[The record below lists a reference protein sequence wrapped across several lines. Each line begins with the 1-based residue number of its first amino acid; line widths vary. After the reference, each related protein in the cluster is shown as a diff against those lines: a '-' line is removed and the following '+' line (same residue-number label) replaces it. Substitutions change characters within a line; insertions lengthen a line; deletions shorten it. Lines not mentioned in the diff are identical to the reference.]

1 LRLFAKDQPRD
12 QTEAAMSG
20 VLAGKAAVVT
30 GASRGIGA
38 AIARR
43 LAKDGCAVAITYSAS
58 PDKADAVMREIEAV
72 GGQAV
77 ALAAD
82 ASDAAAVVAAI
93 DAAAERFGR
102 LDILVNNAGMGV
114 AATLEDIQLADYD
127 HCFAVNVRGVFVA
140 MQAAAR
146 RMERGGRIITIGS
159 INGDHIP
166 FAGGAV
172 YAATKAAVAGLTRGV
187 ARDLG
192 PRGVTVN
199 VIQPGPVDTDM
210 NPADGPWAAA
220 AKAAMALGEYGAP
233 DDIAALVA
241 FIASPEARFITG
253 ASLNIDGGYS
263 A

>member
-1 LRLFAKDQPRD
+1 MGAL
-12 QTEAAMSG
+12 T
-20 VLAGKAAVVT
+20 GKAALVT

-43 LAKDGCAVAITYSAS
+43 LARDGCAVAISYAAS
-58 PDKADAVMREIEAV
+58 PDRAKAVVDEIRAGGGPAAACPADA
-72 GGQAV
+72 G
-77 ALAAD
+77 D
-82 ASDAAAVVAAI
+82 APAVVAAV

-114 AATLEDIQLADYD
+114 AASLEAIELADYD
-127 HCFAVNVRGVFVA
+127 RCFAVNVRGVFVA
-140 MQAAAR
+140 IKAAAR
-146 RMERGGRIITIGS
+146 HMQRGGRIITIGS
-159 INGDHIP
+159 INADHIP

-192 PRGVTVN
+192 PRGITVN

-241 FIASPEARFITG
+241 FVASPQARFITG
-253 ASLNIDGGYS
+253 ASLNIDGGYT